1 MQKSSPVLRR
11 CGEPYLCDR
20 KNHYA
25 LTDQESYSRLK
36 PGGKKLASATAQ
48 ARCLPDRYKQA
59 PGKGVSDEWQA
70 PGHDSPERNGA
81 VARRCRSGVLRPLPI
96 TPMLMCLYGVMSV
109 EDMAAASPPGCA
121 PRVCPGKSV
130 CPATDFHRAAST
142 GISSL
147 PPYVGFGAPL
157 SPRCRLGSYVN
168 PEVRINIIIAVKH

>member
-1 MQKSSPVLRR
+1 MRR

-36 PGGKKLASATAQ
+36 PGGRKLASTTAQ
-48 ARCLPDRYKQA
+48 ARCLLDRYKQA

-70 PGHDSPERNGA
+70 PRPRQPGA
-81 VARRCRSGVLRPLPI
+81 QRRGRPAVSKRSVQTLANNTDVNVSLRRGARRGYGR
-96 TPMLMCLYGVMSV
+96 CL
-109 EDMAAASPPGCA
+109 APGCA

-147 PPYVGFGAPL
+147 PPCVGLGAPL
-157 SPRCRLGSYVN
+157 SPRCRKVDC
-168 PEVRINIIIAVKH
+168 